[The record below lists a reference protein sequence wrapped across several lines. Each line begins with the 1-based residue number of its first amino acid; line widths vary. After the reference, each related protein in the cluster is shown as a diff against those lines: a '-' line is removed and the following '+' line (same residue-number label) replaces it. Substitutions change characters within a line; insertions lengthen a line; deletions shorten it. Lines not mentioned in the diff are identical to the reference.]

1 MKKTRKLMSKLEGTD
16 FVKESAF
23 KQAAAIAS
31 QLKLIEDDEDL
42 DKVIERAERIAA
54 TSDLDLENIYRKLD
68 EALIHSNNLQATR
81 LIEEARDEVY
91 RCMR

>member
-1 MKKTRKLMSKLEGTD
+1 MSKLEGTD

-23 KQAAAIAS
+23 KQAAAIAG
-31 QLKLIEDDEDL
+31 QLKLIEDNEDV

-54 TSDLDLENIYRKLD
+54 TVDLDLEGIYRKLD

-81 LIEEARDEVY
+81 LIEDVRDEVY

>member
-1 MKKTRKLMSKLEGTD
+1 MSKLEGTD

>member
-1 MKKTRKLMSKLEGTD
+1 MSKLEGTD

-42 DKVIERAERIAA
+42 GKVIERAERIAA
-54 TSDLDLENIYRKLD
+54 TSDLDLEGIYRKLD